1 MPLTEEQINQKLAE
15 ARARVADPNYEPLTL
30 EKIKAQLESG
40 EITKKRYDY
49 LDRLHGFS
57 PEAKEY
63 KRRRY
68 EEGRYKINP
77 ENLTR
82 WK

>member
-30 EKIKAQLESG
+30 EKIKAQLKSG
-40 EITKKRYDY
+40 EITKERYDY

-57 PEAKEY
+57 QEARDY
-63 KRRRY
+63 NRSQY
-68 EEGRYKINP
+68 EQARYKINP